1 MRGPWVGQGQR
12 RPQQGP
18 SRARQNTTEEQE
30 EPSNVRAVCDDR
42 PAEERAREWLSNVAN
57 EDEEVKN
64 HILHQI
70 MGSEQG
76 F

>member
-1 MRGPWVGQGQR
+1 MGQGQR

-18 SRARQNTTEEQE
+18 SRTRQNRAEEEAE
-30 EPSNVRAVCDDR
+30 ENTNVRAVRDDR
-42 PAEERAREWLSNVAN
+42 PAEERAREWLSNIAN
-57 EDEEVKN
+57 KDEDIKN

>member
-12 RPQQGP
+12 RPQPGP
-18 SRARQNTTEEQE
+18 SRTRQNRMEE

-42 PAEERAREWLSNVAN
+42 PAEERAREWLTNVAN

-64 HILHQI
+64 HILSQI